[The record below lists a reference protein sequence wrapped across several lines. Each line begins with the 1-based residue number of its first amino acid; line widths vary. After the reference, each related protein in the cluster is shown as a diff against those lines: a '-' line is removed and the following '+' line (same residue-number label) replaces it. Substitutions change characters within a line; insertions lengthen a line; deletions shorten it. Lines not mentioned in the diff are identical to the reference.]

1 MRGHFSRSELV
12 CPTPGEGRLAT
23 RFGMALEQLC
33 VDLDMPLYLT
43 DAFRSLDHTNTVDG
57 HPRGRQLV
65 IN

>member
-1 MRGHFSRSELV
+1 MLGHFSRSELV

-43 DAFRSLDHTNTVDG
+43 NALRSPDHNTKVDG
-57 HPRGRQLV
+57 YPRSGHLA